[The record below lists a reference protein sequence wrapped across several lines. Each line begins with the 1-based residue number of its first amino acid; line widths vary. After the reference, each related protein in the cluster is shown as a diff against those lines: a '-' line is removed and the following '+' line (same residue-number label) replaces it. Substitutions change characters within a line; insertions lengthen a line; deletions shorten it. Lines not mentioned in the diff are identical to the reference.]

1 MNEKYYVNIMTLTV
15 MWSAASF
22 SNYLL
27 NFMNKYLEG
36 TIFQNN
42 YYEGLAGLMAVV
54 VGASL
59 YKNLGKKKAF
69 IFAFGLALGSGLII
83 YSFQSQ
89 KMALPKA
96 FLAHFKGSEKTQ
108 YRLAVHWLIPKIT
121 FFAKFGIGLSFLFSY
136 QASFSD

>member
-1 MNEKYYVNIMTLTV
+1 MNSKYYVNVVTLTV

-42 YYEGLAGLMAVV
+42 YYEGLAGTIAVV

-59 YKNLGKKKAF
+59 YKQFGKKRAF
-69 IFAFGLALGSGLII
+69 MLGFGLALSSGMII
-83 YSFQSQ
+83 YLLES
-89 KMALPKA
+89 
-96 FLAHFKGSEKTQ
+96 
-108 YRLAVHWLIPKIT
+108 
-121 FFAKFGIGLSFLFSY
+121 
-136 QASFSD
+136 